1 MKKFNVGI
9 ISLTGLVALLAS
21 CATLP
26 EAGRGVAGFDKE
38 RYLGKWYE
46 IARFDFTFER
56 NLDNTTAEYS
66 LRPDGKIAVKN
77 RGFNYVTGKW
87 QEARGKARFRGDET
101 RAELQVSFFGPFY
114 ADYTVLALAPDY
126 SSALVSGGSLDYLWI
141 LSRTTTLPE
150 ATKREYL
157 DLASSAGYAVQN
169 LVWVR
174 HDR

>member
-1 MKKFNVGI
+1 MSRVAVGI
-9 ISLTGLVALLAS
+9 ISFSGLVALLAS

-26 EAGRGVAGFDKE
+26 ETGRGVGGFEKE
-38 RYLGKWYE
+38 KYLGKWYE

-66 LRPDGKIAVKN
+66 LRPDGKIAVRN
-77 RGFNYVTGKW
+77 RGRNHVTGKW

-101 RAELQVSFFGPFY
+101 RAELEVSFFGPFY
-114 ADYTVLALAPDY
+114 ADYTVLALASDY

-141 LSRTTTLPE
+141 LSRTPTLPE
-150 ATKREYL
+150 DTKRQYL
-157 DLASSAGYAVQN
+157 ELAGSAGHAIQN

-174 HDR
+174 HDK